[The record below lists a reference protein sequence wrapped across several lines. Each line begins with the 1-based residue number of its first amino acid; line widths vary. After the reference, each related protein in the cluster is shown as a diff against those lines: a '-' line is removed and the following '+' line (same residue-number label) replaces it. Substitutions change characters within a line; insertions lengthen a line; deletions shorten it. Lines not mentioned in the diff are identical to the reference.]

1 MVEDKY
7 TYLLRE
13 INNTLKDIKQL
24 LNKLLEK
31 ENKWLIL
38 KNIELKCI
46 KETN

>member
-31 ENKWLIL
+31 ENK
-38 KNIELKCI
+38 
-46 KETN
+46 